1 MKKYN
6 GNDNDKNNNR
16 IIKIMMMMMMMIKR
30 IKTGNRIKYKNVK
43 I

>member
-16 IIKIMMMMMMMIKR
+16 IIKIMMMMIKR
-30 IKTGNRIKYKNVK
+30 IKTGNRIKFKNVK

>member
-6 GNDNDKNNNR
+6 GNDNDNNNR
-16 IIKIMMMMMMMIKR
+16 IIKIMMMMIKR

>member
-16 IIKIMMMMMMMIKR
+16 IIKIMMMMMIKR

>member
-16 IIKIMMMMMMMIKR
+16 IIKIMMMMMMIKR

>member
-6 GNDNDKNNNR
+6 GSDNDKNNNR
-16 IIKIMMMMMMMIKR
+16 IIKIMMMMIKR
-30 IKTGNRIKYKNVK
+30 IKTGNRIKCKNVK